1 MKCRQMVY
9 LGGVCAC
16 LLSAGC
22 TSVRVSDEDYARI
35 DALNR
40 EGITWRGEAEK
51 ETFQPIVKMGPAV
64 LWSFLPGAGQ
74 HFIAHKMLDGG
85 FYDGSFSGSRL
96 KLQAKGTLMIG
107 VSWLPFVY
115 PFTLISGMI
124 GTVSD
129 VNRVNNLALLESRMY
144 PTSQRTNAQKPSEQK
159 PSTQKV
165 EVKPKRVKRGASS
178 VAATQS
184 QTPISASLT
193 PEQQKKLEE
202 LETLH
207 TAGLCT
213 DDEYAQR
220 RRTILTGK

>member
-40 EGITWRGEAEK
+40 DGITWRGEAEK

-115 PFTLISGMI
+115 PFTFISGMM

-129 VNRVNNLALLESRMY
+129 VNRMNNLALLESRMY

-165 EVKPKRVKRGASS
+165 EVKPRKGKRGSSS
-178 VAATQS
+178 VAVAQS
-184 QTPISASLT
+184 QTPAPASLT

-213 DDEYAQR
+213 DDEYVQR

>member
-1 MKCRQMVY
+1 MKCRQKVY

-40 EGITWRGEAEK
+40 EGITWRGETEK

-96 KLQAKGTLMIG
+96 KLQVKGTLMIG

-129 VNRVNNLALLESRMY
+129 VNRVNNLALLESRMH
-144 PTSQRTNAQKPSEQK
+144 PTAQRTNAQKPSEQK
-159 PSTQKV
+159 PSIQKV

-184 QTPISASLT
+184 QTPMTPSLT

-213 DDEYAQR
+213 DDEYER
-220 RRTILTGK
+220 RWRTILTEK

>member
-40 EGITWRGEAEK
+40 EGITWRGETEK

-107 VSWLPFVY
+107 VSWFPLVY

-129 VNRVNNLALLESRMY
+129 VNRMNNLALLESRMY

-165 EVKPKRVKRGASS
+165 EVKPRRGKRGASS

-184 QTPISASLT
+184 QPPVTPSLT

-213 DDEYAQR
+213 DDEYER
-220 RRTILTGK
+220 RRWTILTEK